1 MAASRGVRH
10 DAMRARNMAVVLG
23 AIHRTG
29 PLSRA
34 ALAESTGL
42 TKTTVSKLVSD
53 LLEAGA
59 VSERGAVRGG
69 ERGRPGVAVSL
80 SGERVAALGLEINID
95 YLAACVVDLT
105 RAVRLRR
112 TRTADNRNSNPGDTL
127 EALRRLADE
136 VVAEA
141 AADGLRVIGAALAVP
156 GLVEDGLLRNA
167 PHLGWRDVR
176 VTGLP
181 DVPYTIDNEAN
192 LAALGELWF
201 GSGAADFLY
210 VSGEIGIG
218 AGLVVD
224 GSLFRGAYGL
234 AGEIGHV
241 VVVPDGPP
249 CRCGGRGC
257 LEVYAGQ
264 DALLTALGD
273 APADPPAEDPPAG
286 LRGDVPA
293 GLPGGGTAGVAELV
307 ARLEAGD
314 GEALAACDRAGRA
327 LGVALTSAVHLLDP
341 GRIVLGGVYAPLF
354 PWLSGPAAETLT
366 AHLGHL
372 RATPELA
379 VSQIG
384 SDAAVLGAAGL
395 VIQDLLADP
404 ATVLGL

>member
-1 MAASRGVRH
+1 
-10 DAMRARNMAVVLG
+10 MRARNMAVVLG

-34 ALAESTGL
+34 ALAERTGL

-59 VSERGAVRGG
+59 VTERGAVRGG

-105 RAVRLRR
+105 RCVRLRR
-112 TRTADNRNSNPGDTL
+112 TRTADNRNSKPDDTL

-156 GLVEDGLLRNA
+156 GLVEGGLLRNA

-264 DALLTALGD
+264 DALLSALGD
-273 APADPPAEDPPAG
+273 ASAH
-286 LRGDVPA
+286 LCRDVPV
-293 GLPGGGTAGVAELV
+293 GLPGGTAGVAGLV

-379 VSQIG
+379 VSGIG